1 MVWLNLNGKARTNPV
16 KPKFSVGDKVRIT
29 KKKTVFEKGCTTRWT
44 EEVFNKSEIQFTDP
58 PTYKIIDNNGEEIQ
72 GTFYEQEMQKNDQ
85 KIFRIEKVIRK
96 LKNKSFVKWYGYP
109 DTFNSWVDNK
119 KITILQR

>member
-1 MVWLNLNGKARTNPV
+1 M

-29 KKKTVFEKGCTTRWT
+29 KQKTVFEKGYTTRWT
-44 EEVFNKSEIQFTDP
+44 EEVFTVSQIQFTDP
-58 PTYKIIDNNGEEIQ
+58 PTYKITDNNGEEIQ
-72 GTFYEQEMQKNDQ
+72 GTFYEQEMQKTNQ
-85 KIFRIEKVIRK
+85 KIFRIEEVIRK

-119 KITILQR
+119 EITILDR